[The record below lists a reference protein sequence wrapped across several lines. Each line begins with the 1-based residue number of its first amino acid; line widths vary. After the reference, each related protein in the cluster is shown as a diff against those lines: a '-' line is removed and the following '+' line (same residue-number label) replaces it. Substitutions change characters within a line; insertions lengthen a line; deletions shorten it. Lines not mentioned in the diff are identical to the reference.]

1 MATVAAIPIP
11 PMSPL
16 DDRHTP
22 ILSTIDSSFSPSSLH
37 LQPYTK
43 PHLVVSSS
51 SPTSTH
57 SSTSQL
63 AFDRASPILGGS
75 SPRMGMGLG
84 PVSMGSR
91 FETVPYD
98 GPGTAIYVR
107 QPTRAQLRE
116 NNSVFGSPNRPY
128 YYKDPQNKAFIDIDG
143 KECGDRWIHVD
154 PKGKR
159 EGEMEDE
166 ETRAAKGGCCIM

>member
-22 ILSTIDSSFSPSSLH
+22 IISTVDSSFSPSSLH

-43 PHLVVSSS
+43 PQFSSS

-57 SSTSQL
+57 SSSSQL
-63 AFDRASPILGGS
+63 AYDRSSSMLGGM
-75 SPRMGMGLG
+75 SPRLG
-84 PVSMGSR
+84 AAVPMGSR
-91 FETVPYD
+91 FEKVPYD

-116 NNSVFGSPNRPY
+116 DNSVFGSPNRPY
-128 YYKDPQNKAFIDIDG
+128 YYKDPDNKAFIDIDG